1 MPALVA
7 IPSIERRLVHLIEVF
22 RISSWGFAGIGT
34 ELYPRAWLGARP
46 VQRLKARVNAAASE

>member
-1 MPALVA
+1 MPVFAALS
-7 IPSIERRLVHLIEVF
+7 SIERRLVHLIEVI